1 MCGHF
6 ILMWSWCGRAERP
19 DNDPNKNI
27 KQALDIGKNNEK
39 EMVKHEAGRNQFL
52 TGKEGGENV

>member
-1 MCGHF
+1 
-6 ILMWSWCGRAERP
+6 MWSWCGRAERP